1 MTTRILVMGLPG
13 SGKTTFAAALKE
25 FIENFNS
32 GIEGAQY
39 SVSWFNADE
48 VRKRF
53 NDWDFSHDGRIRQ
66 SIRMAEFALK
76 SLSDYTIVDFVAPLE
91 EMRKNF
97 GADYTVWMDTIP
109 SGRFEDTNL
118 VFAQPKNYDFRL
130 TEFDAVRLA
139 ADVGKKII
147 CDNKWSEP

>member
-1 MTTRILVMGLPG
+1 MGLPG

-66 SIRMAEFALK
+66 SLRMAEFALR
-76 SLSDYTIVDFVAPLE
+76 SLSDYTIVDFVSPRP
-91 EMRKNF
+91 EMR
-97 GADYTVWMDTIP
+97 
-109 SGRFEDTNL
+109 
-118 VFAQPKNYDFRL
+118 
-130 TEFDAVRLA
+130 
-139 ADVGKKII
+139 
-147 CDNKWSEP
+147 

>member
-1 MTTRILVMGLPG
+1 MTIKILVMGLPG
-13 SGKTTFAAALKE
+13 SGKTTFASALKTY
-25 FIENFNS
+25 IEDANM

-66 SIRMAEFALK
+66 SLRMAEFALK
-76 SLSDYTIVDFVAPLE
+76 SMSDYTIVDFVAPLP

-97 GADYTVWMDTIP
+97 GAHYTVWMDTIP
-109 SGRFEDTNL
+109 SGRFEDTNSAF
-118 VFAQPKNYDFRL
+118 VAPDDYQFRIKEFAS
-130 TEFDAVRLA
+130 ARLA
-139 ADVGKKII
+139 AEVGKKII
-147 CDNKWSEP
+147 CDENWSEP

>member
-1 MTTRILVMGLPG
+1 MGLPG

-66 SIRMAEFALK
+66 SLRMAEFALR
-76 SLSDYTIVDFVAPLE
+76 SLTDYTIVDFVAPLP

-97 GADYTVWMDTIP
+97 GANYTIWMDTIP
-109 SGRFEDTNL
+109 AGRFADTNS